1 MTGTVAAIV
10 LGAVAVTSI
19 VADLAKTWRL
29 CKCQEELARL
39 YLTQQEEVDE

>member
-29 CKCQEELARL
+29 CKCQEELARM
-39 YLTQQEEVDE
+39 YRQEEVDE